1 MDFLL
6 IWYLCCDICMYM
18 ISYYWNFFD
27 KFDEKN
33 VIFFLDNG
41 EKICVK
47 RVIGNWLFGIII
59 FVLIFVL

>member
-6 IWYLCCDICMYM
+6 VWYLCCDICMYM

-27 KFDEKN
+27 KCDEKN

-41 EKICVK
+41 EKK
-47 RVIGNWLFGIII
+47 
-59 FVLIFVL
+59 FVLKELLEIDYLG